1 MSEQEPTQK
10 QDVQAFLT
18 NVYTIAVALR
28 FIAWMSFG
36 CCIAL
41 TLIAAVVLTVPSWI
55 EHAVTELRNKP

>member
-1 MSEQEPTQK
+1 MSDQNPTPD

-41 TLIAAVVLTVPSWI
+41 TLIAAVILTVPSWI
-55 EHAVTELRNKP
+55 EHALAELKVKP